1 MTAYAN
7 DLQAT
12 KSLIDQVCK
21 LALLVPL
28 DTARQLAAEIE
39 RTDAVMPFLD
49 PTGWQRLSNTL
60 PGHQEEVNAFIA
72 FRARLEALRP
82 EKEQQA

>member
-1 MTAYAN
+1 MNAGE
-7 DLQAT
+7 LQAA
-12 KSLIDQVCK
+12 KAMIDQVCRM
-21 LALLVPL
+21 ALLVPL

-49 PTGWQRLSNTL
+49 PTGWQRLSHTL
-60 PGHQEEVNAFIA
+60 PGHQEEVEAFIA

-82 EKEQQA
+82 EKESA